1 MTGENGFD
9 VKTSGSKPLG
19 LWMCV
24 ALVVG
29 NMIGSGVFMLPAS
42 LAPYGWNAVFAWL
55 ITIAGALCL
64 ALVFARLA
72 QAFPRAGGPFA
83 YTEEAFGRP
92 AGFLVA
98 WSYWISV
105 WVSNAALAIA
115 AVSYMSVFFPALAK
129 TPALAAAVT
138 VGVVW
143 IATAINC
150 AGARSAGWTQLL
162 TTILKLFPLVAV
174 AGLAGLVLLRKGE
187 GAVMPFEPSA
197 LSASGITAA
206 GALTLWAMLGVESA
220 TIPAEQVDQ
229 PARNIPRS
237 TLFGTAFTG
246 VIYLVVSAGV
256 LLLTPVAVL
265 KGSNAPLVDF
275 VAYHGGGDLRLVLAA
290 FAAISALG
298 ALNGWVLLQGEM
310 PAAMARE
317 GVFPAW
323 MGKANA
329 AGTPVRAHLLSSGLV
344 TILVLTNYAKS
355 LADAFTFMALLS
367 TASSLF
373 AYLFC
378 SLAVLKLGRAGK
390 MPMSWGLAVVAGL
403 AAIYSAWTFYGAG
416 WSVTLWGL
424 VLLAAGAPLYV
435 WMRRVARR
443 ASEVGE

>member
-1 MTGENGFD
+1 MA
-9 VKTSGSKPLG
+9 SASARPLG
-19 LWMCV
+19 LWMCT

-42 LAPYGWNAVFAWL
+42 LAPYGWNAVIAWL
-55 ITIAGALCL
+55 ITIGGALCL

-92 AGFLVA
+92 AGFMVA

-115 AVSYMSVFFPALAK
+115 AVSYASVFVPALAR
-129 TPALAAAVT
+129 TPGLAALTT
-138 VGVVW
+138 VAAVW

-150 AGARSAGWTQLL
+150 AGARSAGWTQMI
-162 TTILKLFPLVAV
+162 TTILKLAPLAAV
-174 AGLAGLVLLRKGE
+174 GGLAGLVLLRKGP
-187 GAVMPFEPSA
+187 AAIAPFEPAA
-197 LSASGITAA
+197 LSGGSITAA
-206 GALTLWAMLGVESA
+206 AALTLWALLGVESA

-229 PARNIPRS
+229 PARTIPRS
-237 TLFGTAFTG
+237 TLAGTAFTG
-246 VIYLVVSAGV
+246 LVYLLVSSGV
-256 LLLTPVAVL
+256 LLLTPVSVL
-265 KGSNAPLVDF
+265 QGSNAPLVDF

-323 MGKANA
+323 MGKVSANGA
-329 AGTPVRAHLLSSGLV
+329 PVRAHILSSVLV
-344 TILVLTNYAKS
+344 TILVLMNYAKS
-355 LADAFTFMALLS
+355 MADAFTFMALLA

-378 SLAVLKLGRAGK
+378 SLAVLKLGREKRMATS
-390 MPMSWGLAVVAGL
+390 PALATV
-403 AAIYSAWTFYGAG
+403 AAIAAVYSVWTFYGAG
-416 WSVTLWGL
+416 WSVTVWGL
-424 VLLAAGAPLYV
+424 ALLAAGAPVYLLI
-435 WMRRVARR
+435 RRTAGKRSESAR
-443 ASEVGE
+443 

>member
-1 MTGENGFD
+1 M
-9 VKTSGSKPLG
+9 KTPKAKPLG

-42 LAPYGWNAVFAWL
+42 LAPYGWNAVIAWL
-55 ITIAGALCL
+55 ITIGGALCL

-92 AGFLVA
+92 AGFMVA

-115 AVSYMSVFFPALAK
+115 AVSYMSVFVPALAK
-129 TPALAAAVT
+129 TPSLAALVT
-138 VGVVW
+138 VAMVW
-143 IATAINC
+143 AATAINC
-150 AGARSAGWTQLL
+150 AGARTAGWTQLV
-162 TTILKLFPLVAV
+162 TTILKLAPLVAV
-174 AGLAGLVLLRKGE
+174 AALAGLVLLRKGP
-187 GAVMPFEPSA
+187 AAIAPFEPSA
-197 LSASGITAA
+197 LSGSGITAA
-206 GALTLWAMLGVESA
+206 AALTLWALLGVESA

-229 PARNIPRS
+229 PERNIPRS

-246 VIYLVVSAGV
+246 LIYLLVSSGV
-256 LLLTPVAVL
+256 LLLTPVSVL

-323 MGKANA
+323 MGKTTAN
-329 AGTPVRAHLLSSGLV
+329 GTPVRSHILSSVLV
-344 TILVLTNYAKS
+344 TILVVMNYAKS
-355 LADAFTFMALLS
+355 MADTFTFMALLA
-367 TASSLF
+367 TASCLF

-378 SLAVLKLGRAGK
+378 SLAVLKLGREGR
-390 MPMSWGLAVVAGL
+390 MPLSPALTVVAVV

-424 VLLAAGAPLYV
+424 VLLVAGAPVYLL
-435 WMRRVARR
+435 MRRARLVR
-443 ASEVGE
+443 ESAR

>member
-1 MTGENGFD
+1 M
-9 VKTSGSKPLG
+9 SARPPKPLG

-42 LAPYGWNAVFAWL
+42 LAPYGWNAVIAWL
-55 ITIAGALCL
+55 ITIGGALCL

-72 QAFPRAGGPFA
+72 QAFPRAGGPFV

-129 TPALAAAVT
+129 TPALAATVT

-150 AGARSAGWTQLL
+150 AGARSAGWTQLV

-174 AGLAGLVLLRKGE
+174 AGLAGLVLLRKGG

-197 LSASGITAA
+197 LSAGGITAA
-206 GALTLWAMLGVESA
+206 AALTLWAMLGVESA

-246 VIYLVVSAGV
+246 LIYLLVSASV
-256 LLLTPVAVL
+256 LLLTPVSVL
-265 KGSNAPLVDF
+265 KGSNAPLADF
-275 VAYHGGGDLRLVLAA
+275 MAYHGGGGGGDLRLLLAA

-298 ALNGWVLLQGEM
+298 ALNGWVLLQGEL
-310 PAAMARE
+310 PAAMARD

-323 MGKANA
+323 MAKTSAN
-329 AGTPVRAHLLSSGLV
+329 GTPVRAHLLSSALV

-355 LADAFTFMALLS
+355 LADAFTFMALLA
-367 TASSLF
+367 TTSSLF

-378 SLAVLKLGRAGK
+378 SLAVLKLGREGK
-390 MPMSWGLAVVAGL
+390 MPLSRGLAIVAGV
-403 AAIYSAWTFYGAG
+403 AAVYSAWTFYGAG
-416 WSVTLWGL
+416 WSVTMWGL

-435 WMRRVARR
+435 WMRHVGRR
-443 ASEVGE
+443 SSETVQ